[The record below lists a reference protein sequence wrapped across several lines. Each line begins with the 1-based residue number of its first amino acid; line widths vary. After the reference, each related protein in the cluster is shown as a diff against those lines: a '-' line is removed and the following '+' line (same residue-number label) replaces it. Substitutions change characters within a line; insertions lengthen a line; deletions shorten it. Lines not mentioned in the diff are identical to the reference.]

1 MKKIVLTLVFL
12 TISALLLAQ
21 TKANVKMLN
30 GDEIPCDIMTEAI
43 NIITDYGELGFRT
56 EFIKE
61 IQFPE
66 PGKGTT
72 LLKTV
77 FGELFRGFITND
89 TIELSVYGKQMVIRK
104 AKINKIEFDN
114 PLQKAK
120 DYTVTVSLRNGD
132 GFFGNM
138 VGEMMT
144 IQTSYGEVELP
155 FDNMVQIAFEGFGNV
170 LSKIEMKDGGV
181 VQGIIKNEYLPL
193 TLLSELE
200 LEVVPDLMKQVGFY
214 QEELTL
220 DETVQDADS
229 ETEVFS
235 IASVFSSPEKT
246 EEKEI
251 IKTSLDAE
259 MVLVKAGT
267 FQMGNTR
274 GDSDGEDDE
283 KPIHKVE
290 LTYGFYIGKCEITFA
305 EYDEFCQQTGK
316 SKPNDE
322 GWGRGKH
329 PVINVS
335 WWDAIQFC
343 NWLSDKEGLHIA
355 YGDDGSLLDENG
367 LETTDIT
374 KVQGYRLLTEAEW
387 EYAARGGHK
396 SIGDYKYSG
405 SNRLQD
411 VGWYDGNSGGKTHEV
426 GLNKP
431 NKLNLFDMSGNV
443 YEWCYDWSKSEF
455 YKNEDNA
462 NPICFDTSAY
472 YRVKRGGGWSSEAIY
487 CRIANRAN
495 DEGKYNNLGFRIAK
509 RGE

>member
-1 MKKIVLTLVFL
+1 MLF
-12 TISALLLAQ
+12 SQ

-104 AKINKIEFDN
+104 AKINQIEFDN

-120 DYTVTVSLRNGD
+120 DYKVTVSLRNGD

-155 FDNMVQIAFEGFGNV
+155 FDNMVQISFEGFGNV
-170 LSKIEMKDGGV
+170 LSKIEMKDGGI

-193 TLLSELE
+193 TLLSDIE

-214 QEELTL
+214 QEKLILE
-220 DETVQDADS
+220 ETVQDADS
-229 ETEVFS
+229 ETKVFS

-274 GDSDGEDDE
+274 GDSGSNDE
-283 KPIHKVE
+283 LPVHEVE
-290 LTYGFYIGKCEITFA
+290 LTNDFYIGKYEVTFA
-305 EYDEFCQQTGK
+305 EYDRFCEETGRK
-316 SKPNDE
+316 KPSDE
-322 GWGRGKH
+322 GWGREKR

-335 WWDAIQFC
+335 WWDAIRFC
-343 NWLSDKEGLHIA
+343 NWLSDQDGLKIA
-355 YGDDGSLLDENG
+355 YGDNGSLLDENG

-374 KVQGYRLLTEAEW
+374 KVQGYRLPTEAEW
-387 EYAARGGHK
+387 EYAARGAHK
-396 SIGDYKYSG
+396 SIGDYKNSG
-405 SNRLQD
+405 SNRLLE
-411 VGWYDGNSGGKTHEV
+411 VGWYMENSGRKPHEV
-426 GLNKP
+426 GLKKP
-431 NKLNLFDMSGNV
+431 NELGIFDMSGNV
-443 YEWCYDWSKSEF
+443 WEWCYDLHYAEF
-455 YKNEDNA
+455 YKESEKT
-462 NPICFDTSAY
+462 NPICFNKGTKRTIRSGCAY
-472 YRVKRGGGWSSEAIY
+472 YSNINDCRISMRGYHGDAYYTIGFRIVKRG
-487 CRIANRAN
+487 
-495 DEGKYNNLGFRIAK
+495 D
-509 RGE
+509 

>member
-1 MKKIVLTLVFL
+1 MKKIILTLVFL
-12 TISALLLAQ
+12 VMAVLILAQ

-30 GDEIPCDIMTEAI
+30 GDEIPCNITTDAI

-56 EFIKE
+56 EFIKS

-72 LLKTV
+72 LLNTI

-89 TIELSVYGKQMVIRK
+89 TIELSVYGKQMIIRK

-114 PLQKAK
+114 PFQQAK

-155 FDNMVQIAFEGFGNV
+155 FENMNQISFEGFGNV
-170 LSKIEMKDGGV
+170 LSKIEMKDGGI

-193 TLLSELE
+193 TLLSYIE
-200 LEVVPDLMKQVGFY
+200 LEVVPDLMQQVGFY
-214 QEELTL
+214 QETLTL
-220 DETVQDADS
+220 EETVQAEDS

-235 IASVFSSPEKT
+235 IADIFSSPKK
-246 EEKEI
+246 EEVKEV
-251 IKTSLDAE
+251 IKTALDAE
-259 MVLVKAGT
+259 MVLVKGGT

-274 GDSDGEDDE
+274 GDSGDSDE
-283 KPIHKVE
+283 LPVHDVE
-290 LTYGFYIGKCEITFA
+290 LTYDFYIGKYEVTFA
-305 EYDEFCQQTGK
+305 EYDKFCEETGRN
-316 SKPNDE
+316 KPSDS
-322 GWGRGKH
+322 GWGRGQR

-343 NWLSDKEGLHIA
+343 NWLSDKEGLKIA

-411 VGWYDGNSGGKTHEV
+411 VGWYADNSNKKTQEV
-426 GLNKP
+426 GQKAP
-431 NKLNLFDMSGNV
+431 NELGLYDMTGNV
-443 YEWCYDWSKSEF
+443 WEWCHDLYDSRYYSKSPTENPVNLNRTSYSVF
-455 YKNEDNA
+455 RSGSWENSSKMCRVA
-462 NPICFDTSAY
+462 NRHYENPGRSNLY
-472 YRVKRGGGWSSEAIY
+472 LGL
-487 CRIANRAN
+487 RIARTR
-495 DEGKYNNLGFRIAK
+495 D
-509 RGE
+509 